1 MKENKKL
8 KVLLCSPYSS
18 KKVGGIGTWSKL
30 LLDYVDRQ
38 DNIELSFLNT
48 AFELKGNIQSNKI
61 ARIFLGSIDSILIIL
76 RSFIKFISF
85 KPDVMHYTSSAS
97 YALLKDY
104 IIATLCQWFKVKFVI
119 HYRCGRIPKILKNGG
134 WEKKWLLRVNK
145 KSHHVIVIDNK
156 SFLVLQNILKERVSY
171 IPNPVSTKVL
181 ESAINAN
188 NLIERE
194 IGRVLYAGHVIKAK
208 GVFELVEA
216 CVLTS
221 SVKKLMICGPYLP
234 EIKDSLIDLSK
245 KRDDGSWI
253 EFKGEIKREEVV
265 EELKKSYI
273 FALPSYT
280 EGFPNAVLEAM
291 AMSCAIIATEVGAIP
306 EMLDYASDNPSGIAV
321 EIGDVDSLKSAIA
334 KLVNDKSLAIELGKK
349 GNKKLREKYTLEVI
363 YPEYFT
369 IWNS

>member
-30 LLDYVDRQ
+30 LLDYADMQ
-38 DNIELSFLNT
+38 DNIDLSFLNT

-61 ARIFLGSIDSILIIL
+61 FRIFLGSIDSIIIIL
-76 RSFIKFISF
+76 KSLVKIFSF

-104 IIATLCQWFKVKFVI
+104 IIANFCQCFKVKFVI
-119 HYRCGRIPKILKNGG
+119 HYHCGRIPKILKNGG
-134 WEKKWLLRVNK
+134 WEKKWLLRVSK

-156 SFLVLQNILKERVSY
+156 SFLVLRNILKEKVSY
-171 IPNPVSTKVL
+171 IPNPVSTEVL
-181 ESAINAN
+181 GSAINTN
-188 NLIERE
+188 NTIERE
-194 IGRVLYAGHVIKAK
+194 IGRVVYAGHVIKAK
-208 GVFELVEA
+208 GIFELVEA
-216 CVLTS
+216 CVLIS
-221 SVKKLMICGPYLP
+221 SVKKLVICGPYLP
-234 EIKDSLIDLSK
+234 EIKDSLIDISK
-245 KRDDGSWI
+245 KRDNGSWVK
-253 EFKGEIKREEVV
+253 FKGEIKREEVV

-280 EGFPNAVLEAM
+280 EGFPYAILEAM
-291 AMSCAIIATEVGAIP
+291 AMSCAIVATEVGAIP
-306 EMLDYASDNPSGIAV
+306 EMLDYKSDNPSGIAV
-321 EIGDVDSLKSAIA
+321 KIGDVDSLKNAIA
-334 KLVNDKSLAIELGKK
+334 KLVNDKSLAIELGEN